1 MQNVACP
8 ITIVKK
14 VNLPKKFVK
23 TLFRAIP
30 VTIPGSAIGSTKRR
44 DIASLAKNSYLDIA
58 AAASEPRMSAIEV
71 AIRAVITERI
81 TASRIPSLAAALLHQ
96 TVVKPVGGQAKD
108 LLVLKEF
115 ITTRANGR

>member
-1 MQNVACP
+1 M
-8 ITIVKK
+8 VKN

-44 DIASLAKNSYLDIA
+44 DIASLPKNSYLDIA

-71 AIRAVITERI
+71 AIRAVMTERI

-96 TVVKPVGGQAKD
+96 TVVKPVGGQAND